1 MKKELNIAALVMYS
15 LLIFNS
21 IAITVALMIT
31 HLQSKAAD
39 GLGAAIGAVISLI
52 LAIIFSIYTLLAVP
66 PIALKICSI
75 KNPKRRFTVLCIPFD
90 AIFVLSN
97 LVMIISLFGNIETI
111 GLLWIG
117 FMLLLSIASLVINI
131 ALLKD
136 DRD

>member
-1 MKKELNIAALVMYS
+1 MKKELNISALVMYC

-31 HLQSKAAD
+31 HLQNKEAE
-39 GLGAAIGAVISLI
+39 GLGAAIGAAIALV
-52 LAIIFSIYTLLAVP
+52 LAIIFSIYTILAIP

-75 KNPKRRFTVLCIPFD
+75 KSPKRRFTALCIPFD
-90 AIFVLSN
+90 AIFVLAN
-97 LVMIISLFGNIETI
+97 LIMLISLFGSIETI
-111 GLLWIG
+111 GMIWIG

-131 ALLKD
+131 SLLKD